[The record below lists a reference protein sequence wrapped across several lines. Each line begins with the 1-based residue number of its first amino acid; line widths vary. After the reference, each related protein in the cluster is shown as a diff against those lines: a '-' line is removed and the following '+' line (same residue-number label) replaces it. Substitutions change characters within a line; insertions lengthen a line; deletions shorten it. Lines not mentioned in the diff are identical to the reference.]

1 MKLDFVHDQHL
12 IQILFRPI
20 YLFIYLSI
28 IYLSIY
34 YYYYLLLSIIYLFIY
49 LFIYCLFRFVC

>member
-34 YYYYLLLSIIYLFIY
+34 YYYYLLFIYLSIYLFIVY
-49 LFIYCLFRFVC
+49 SVLFADQR